1 MKKSLIL
8 LILILFTSIIY
19 AEDGYRLWLRYNLM
33 DNKQLLDQYTKSI
46 SGLQI
51 DGTTPTLNAARE
63 ELVNGLQGLLGK
75 KIITQKEITNNSIVV
90 GTPASSNIIA
100 SLSLKQ
106 QLQKAGKEGFIIAT
120 TQSNQKNIIA
130 IAANTDAGVLYGVF
144 HFLRLLQTQQS
155 IQNLSV
161 VSSPKI
167 QLRVLNHWDNLN
179 RTVERGYA
187 GFSIWDWHK
196 LPGYI
201 DKRYIDY
208 ARANASIG
216 INRNGAY

>member
-120 TQSNQKNIIA
+120 LLSQSRFCRNRVRPNFNRKQC
-130 IAANTDAGVLYGVF
+130 LS
-144 HFLRLLQTQQS
+144 S
-155 IQNLSV
+155 I
-161 VSSPKI
+161 
-167 QLRVLNHWDNLN
+167 
-179 RTVERGYA
+179 
-187 GFSIWDWHK
+187 
-196 LPGYI
+196 
-201 DKRYIDY
+201 
-208 ARANASIG
+208 RA
-216 INRNGAY
+216 